1 MKSTCFRAGS
11 EQGVSR
17 RALGRKLGRFTMTAA
32 FAASALSA
40 IVFSGTAV
48 QAAEKITIAALTFV
62 SSSPLFIA
70 QEKGYYAE
78 EGLEVEFKF
87 FRAAQPVAV
96 AIASGDADF
105 GVTAFTGGFYN
116 LAAKGALKVIGAQ
129 SREEPG
135 YDFSAYLASNQAYDA
150 GFTSVEKFPG
160 RSFGMTQTG
169 SSFHYMIGQL
179 ADKRGFDLA
188 EIDLKPLQSVPAMIG
203 ALKSGQIDS
212 MIIPAHIAKGLDTAG
227 AAKIIGWVHKE
238 TPYQLGGLFTSAKNI
253 DERREIVE
261 KFVRAYQRAAGDYH
275 EGMNAL
281 DASGQRQFGAKAEEL
296 IPMINK
302 YVGPKPTP
310 AKTKAGAPFIDPKG
324 RLDVGDIYKQVAW
337 YQERGMVAKSL
348 NPADIIDLSFV
359 EGHFNLP

>member
-1 MKSTCFRAGS
+1 MKSTCSTPECEKAI
-11 EQGVSR
+11 SR
-17 RALGRKLGRFTMTAA
+17 RALGGKLTRFT
-32 FAASALSA
+32 LSA
-40 IVFSGTAV
+40 ALATGVFSAGMLSSGAA

-70 QEKGYYAE
+70 QEKGYYAD

-135 YDFSAYLASNQAYDA
+135 YDFSAYLASNKAYDA
-150 GFTSVEKFPG
+150 GFTSVDKFPG

-179 ADKRGFDLA
+179 ADKRGFDLK
-188 EIDLKPLQSVPAMIG
+188 EINLKPLQSVPAMIG

-212 MIIPAHIAKGLDTAG
+212 MIIPAHIAKGLDKAG
-227 AAKIIGWVHKE
+227 AAKIIGWVHQE

-253 DERREIVE
+253 TDRREIVE

-275 EGMNAL
+275 EGMNTL
-281 DASGQRQFGAKAEEL
+281 DGSGNRQFGAKADEL

-337 YQERGMVAKSL
+337 YQSRGMVAKSL
-348 NPADIIDLSFV
+348 KPADIIDLSFI